1 MSTSVGEIGLD
12 LVVNQNQFNKQ
23 IRGINSIAKKAG
35 VALAAAFSVKKIVD
49 FGKSCVNLGSDLQE
63 VQNVVDVTFPHMSAQ
78 VDKFAKNAAGSFGLS
93 ETMAK
98 KFTGTFGAMAKSFG
112 FSESAAYEMSTM
124 LTGLAGDIA
133 SFYNLSQDEAYTK
146 LKSVFTGETEALKEL
161 GVVMTQS
168 ALDAYAL
175 ANGYGKTTKAMSEAE
190 KVALRYAFVQNQLT
204 VASGDF
210 ARTSDSWANQV
221 RILKLNF
228 ESLKATIGQGLINV
242 LTPVIKVINLI
253 ISKIMVLANAFKAFT
268 ELITGKKNKGSS
280 GISEMASAA
289 GGASESM
296 AGASGAADNL
306 ANSARKAGGA
316 AKKAAKE
323 MRTLMGFDQINKLQ
337 EQSDDSGA
345 SGGGAGGG
353 SASGGGMDFG
363 SLATGE
369 TVVDKLDK
377 KLQSL
382 IDRCKELAALF
393 KKGFVIGFG
402 DSEKRI
408 KSIQKHI
415 DGIGKS
421 LKEIF
426 TDKSVVNAA
435 NKMFDSIALNAGKV
449 AGSMVSVGITIA
461 DNLVGGIDKYLQ
473 RSKDYIKNRLI
484 GIFDVTSEILNLVGD
499 FSVAFAEVFSIFSG
513 ENAKECTASIIGIF
527 SDGFLGTLELAG
539 QFAADII
546 NRITQPFVENKD
558 AIKEAVDN
566 TLAPIS
572 EVLGT
577 IHEYVTY
584 VFSEINRVYQEHIS
598 PLFQSF
604 ADGWSEICGT
614 LTAGYNE
621 YIAPILDAFA
631 KKFKAVYQEH
641 IKPTID
647 KGLELIAKVS
657 DATKKLWEEVLQPFL
672 NWIAEKI
679 YPVIAPILESISEKF
694 LEKVS
699 AITDGIGLIFD
710 VLNRLI
716 DFIDGV
722 FEGNWKKAWN
732 AIKDIFK
739 TIWDEMV
746 GNVRNPINKIIGFI
760 NQMIRGVVSGMNGVI
775 RAMNRLS
782 FKIPDWVPAPF
793 GGKKFGLNI
802 PKVSA
807 PQIPY
812 LAQGGYVKPN
822 TPQLAMIGDN
832 RHQGEVVAPE
842 KKLTE
847 MAIAAAKAVAG
858 SGGIT
863 KSELEQI
870 VNAAVMKIVAAL
882 TGLGFYVDSELIAL
896 AVQRGMRSLDERYNP
911 VEFL

>member
-23 IRGINSIAKKAG
+23 MRGINNIAKKAG
-35 VALAAAFSVKKIVD
+35 ISLAAAFSVKKIVD
-49 FGKSCVNLGSDLQE
+49 FGKSCIDLGSDLQE

-112 FSESAAYEMSTM
+112 FSESAAYEMSTT

-175 ANGYGKTTKAMSEAE
+175 ANGYGKTTQAMSEAE

-204 VASGDF
+204 AASGDF

-268 ELITGKKNKGSS
+268 ELITGKKSKGSS
-280 GISEMASAA
+280 GVSEMASAA
-289 GGASESM
+289 GAAGESM
-296 AGASGAADNL
+296 IGASGAADGL
-306 ANSARKAGGA
+306 ANSAKKAGGA

-363 SLATGE
+363 SLAEGE

-382 IDRCKELAALF
+382 IDRCKELASLF

-449 AGSMVSVGITIA
+449 AGSMAGIGLTIA

-473 RSKDYIKNRLI
+473 GSKDYIKSRLI
-484 GIFDVTSEILNLVGD
+484 GIFDVTSEISNLVGD
-499 FSVAFAEVFSIFSG
+499 FSVAFADVFSIFSG

-527 SDGFLGTLELAG
+527 SDGFLGSLELAER
-539 QFAADII
+539 FAADII
-546 NRITQPFVENKD
+546 NRIAQPFIENKD

-598 PLFQSF
+598 PLFRSF

-631 KKFKAVYQEH
+631 DKFKTTYEEH

-657 DATKKLWEEVLQPFL
+657 DVAKKLWEEVLQPFL
-672 NWIAEKI
+672 NWIAEKV
-679 YPVIAPILESISEKF
+679 YPVIAPILESISKKF
-694 LEKVS
+694 LEKV
-699 AITDGIGLIFD
+699 AIISDGIGSIFD
-710 VLNRLI
+710 VLNKLI

-722 FEGNWKKAWN
+722 FEGDWKKAWN

-739 TIWDEMV
+739 SIWDGMV
-746 GNVRNPINKIIGFI
+746 SDVRNPINKIIGFI

-863 KSELEQI
+863 KAELEQI
-870 VNAAVMKIVAAL
+870 VNGAVMKIVAAL
-882 TGLGFYVDSELIAL
+882 TGLGFYIDSELIAL

>member
-23 IRGINSIAKKAG
+23 MRGITSIAKKAG
-35 VALAAAFSVKKIVD
+35 LTLAAAFSVKKIVD
-49 FGKSCVNLGSDLQE
+49 FGKSCVDLGSDLQE
-63 VQNVVDVTFPHMSAQ
+63 VQNIVDVAFPHMTKQ
-78 VDKFAKNAAGSFGLS
+78 VDEFAKSAAGSFGLS

-98 KFTGTFGAMAKSFG
+98 KYTALFGTMAKQFG
-112 FSESAAYEMSTM
+112 FSEKAAYEMGTT
-124 LTGLAGDIA
+124 LAGLAGDVA
-133 SFYNLSQDEAYTK
+133 SFYNITQDEAYTK
-146 LKSVFTGETEALKEL
+146 LKAVFSGETEVLKDI
-161 GVVMTQS
+161 GVVMTQN

-175 ANGYGKTTKAMSEAE
+175 ANGYGKTTQAMSEAE
-190 KVALRYAFVQNQLT
+190 KVALRYAFIQNQLT
-204 VASGDF
+204 AASGDF

-847 MAIAAAKAVAG
+847 MAIAAARAVAG
-858 SGGIT
+858 NGGIT
-863 KSELEQI
+863 KAELEQI
-870 VNAAVMKIVAAL
+870 VNSAVMKIVAAL

-896 AVQRGMRSLDERYNP
+896 AVQRGMESLDERYNP
-911 VEFL
+911 VEFI

>member
-23 IRGINSIAKKAG
+23 MRGITSIAKKAG
-35 VALAAAFSVKKIVD
+35 ITLAAAFSVKKIVD
-49 FGKSCVNLGSDLQE
+49 FGKSCVKLGSDLQE
-63 VQNVVDVTFPHMSAQ
+63 VQNIVDVAFPHMTKQ
-78 VDKFAKNAAGSFGLS
+78 VDEFAKSAAGSFGLS

-98 KFTGTFGAMAKSFG
+98 KYAAMFGTMAKQFG
-112 FSESAAYEMSTM
+112 FSEKAAYEMGTT
-124 LTGLAGDIA
+124 LAGLAGDVA
-133 SFYNLSQDEAYTK
+133 SFYDMTQDEAYTK
-146 LKSVFTGETEALKEL
+146 LKAVFSGETEVLKDI
-161 GVVMTQS
+161 GIVMTQS

-175 ANGYGKTTKAMSEAE
+175 ANGYGKTTQAMSEAE
-190 KVALRYAFVQNQLT
+190 KVALRYAFVQNRLT

-210 ARTSDSWANQV
+210 VRTSDSWANQV

-268 ELITGKKNKGSS
+268 ELITGKKSKGSS
-280 GISEMASAA
+280 GVSEMTSAA
-289 GGASESM
+289 GAAGESM
-296 AGASGAADNL
+296 AGASGAADGL
-306 ANSARKAGGA
+306 ANSAKKAGGA

-345 SGGGAGGG
+345 SGGAGGG

-382 IDRCKELAALF
+382 IDRCKELAALV

-473 RSKDYIKNRLI
+473 DSKDYIKNRLI
-484 GIFDVTSEILNLVGD
+484 GIFDVTNEISKLVGD
-499 FSVAFAEVFSIFSG
+499 FSVAFADVFSIFSG

-527 SDGFLGTLELAG
+527 SDVFLGTLELAG

-584 VFSEINRVYQEHIS
+584 VFSEINRVYKEHIS

-604 ADGWSEICGT
+604 ADGWSEICAT

-631 KKFKAVYQEH
+631 EKFKAVYQEH
-641 IKPTID
+641 IKPMVD

-657 DATKKLWEEVLQPFL
+657 DVVKKLWEEVLQPFL

-694 LEKVS
+694 LEKVT
-699 AITDGIGLIFD
+699 AITDGISLIFD
-710 VLNRLI
+710 VLNSLI
-716 DFIDGV
+716 DFIESV
-722 FEGNWKKAWN
+722 FEGDWKRAWN

-739 TIWDEMV
+739 TIWDGMV
-746 GNVRNPINKIIGFI
+746 GDVRNPINKIIGFI

-782 FKIPDWVPAPF
+782 FKIPDWVPGPY

-802 PKVSA
+802 PSVSA

-847 MAIAAAKAVAG
+847 MAIAAAKAAVG
-858 SGGIT
+858 SSGIT

-882 TGLGFYVDSELIAL
+882 TGLGFYIDSELIAL